1 MTTIRHWSEVLAKE
15 VADKKREP
23 FIIASGITTSGP
35 CHIGTACEFL
45 YPSALVEYLKD
56 EGHKAEFIFVGDL
69 MDAFDSIP
77 EPLKEFTYLK
87 EWFGRPLY
95 AVPDPYECCDSYGDH
110 YLNEVVDLMR
120 RFGISATI
128 LKTNELV
135 ESGKYDPYFHVF
147 YKKRSLVKE
156 IARKTAEMSGVP
168 GLPDWVDIAM
178 PTCENC
184 GRIATTVVEA
194 LDEDFIRYSDT
205 KDAKYTKGCGYEGK
219 MKITEHRY
227 KLFWR
232 LDWPSRQ
239 DFLNVS
245 AELAGIDHHTRGGSW
260 DTAVAVHREVFGK
273 EPPIGHRYGFV
284 LLRGKKYSKSKGI
297 GLDVQELLE
306 LVPPELI
313 KYRLFRPDIEENKN
327 FDPSGHA
334 LMKLYE
340 EYDEAAN
347 LYEKGVELRRAENK
361 IVLAYS
367 LATEKRRWRADFADI
382 LTNYQVY
389 KNWNKVSERVGDRE
403 GVEYL
408 RRYVEN
414 WITRG
419 YLPEEYVFQ
428 LKPTKID
435 GFNEELAIF
444 ASRLNQS
451 MKDEDIHE
459 LVYNVAKERG
469 MKPPQLFKALYLSL
483 IGKEYG
489 PRLGRLIVAIG
500 VMKTKESLSELYT

>member
-1 MTTIRHWSEVLAKE
+1 MTIVRHWSEVLAKE
-15 VADKKREP
+15 IIDNKKEP
-23 FIIASGITTSGP
+23 FVIASGITTSGP

-45 YPSALVEYLKD
+45 YPSALVKYLKD
-56 EGHKAEFIFVGDL
+56 EGHKVKFIFVGDL

-77 EPLKEFTYLK
+77 EPLNGFTYLK
-87 EWFGRPLY
+87 EWLGRPLY
-95 AVPDPYECCDSYGDH
+95 AVPDPFECCNSYGDH
-110 YLNEVVDLMR
+110 YLNEVTDLIR

-128 LKTNELV
+128 LKTSEFV
-135 ESGKYDPYFHVF
+135 ESGKYDPYFHIF
-147 YKKRSLVKE
+147 CGKKSLVKE
-156 IARKTAEMSGVP
+156 IARKTAEMSGVH

-178 PTCENC
+178 PICENC
-184 GRIATTVVEA
+184 GRISTTAIKA
-194 LDEDFIRYSDT
+194 LDEDLIRYSDT
-205 KDAKYTKGCGYEGK
+205 KDAKYTRGCGYEGE
-219 MKITEHRY
+219 MRIAEHRY

-260 DTAVAVHREVFGK
+260 DTAVAIHREVFRK
-273 EPPIGHRYGFV
+273 KPPIGHRYGFV
-284 LLRGKKYSKSKGI
+284 LLQGKKYSKSKGI

-334 LMKLYE
+334 LIKLYE
-340 EYDEAAN
+340 EYDEAAD
-347 LYEKGVELRRAENK
+347 LCEKGGELRRAENK

-367 LATEKRRWRADFADI
+367 LATDKRRWRADFADI
-382 LTNYQVY
+382 LTHYQVY
-389 KNWNKVSERVGDRE
+389 RDWDEVSHKVDDKE

-414 WITRG
+414 WIAQG

-428 LKPTKID
+428 FRPTKID
-435 GFNEELAIF
+435 HFNEELAIF

-459 LVYNVAKERG
+459 LVYDVAKERG
-469 MKPPQLFKALYLSL
+469 IKPPQLFKALYLSL

-489 PRLGRLIVAIG
+489 PRFGRLIAAIG
-500 VMKTKESLSELYT
+500 VAKTKKSLSELYA